1 MKSAPSLLKVKPKI
15 IKDLH
20 YVENKYYNNYIF
32 LKAKLQLFKKL
43 ALFPVSDLTICNHG
57 LICPDTLVGD
67 YNKVYIYNLTFSQK
81 RQKYSYKL
89 PCITNRLYL
98 EDNYS

>member
-43 ALFPVSDLTICNHG
+43 ALIPVSDLTIWHFFRKGRNIH
-57 LICPDTLVGD
+57 
-67 YNKVYIYNLTFSQK
+67 
-81 RQKYSYKL
+81 
-89 PCITNRLYL
+89 TNYRA
-98 EDNYS
+98 